1 MEVDVESTERHFES
15 NDNNHQM
22 FIHENAKPLYNF
34 KTDLDNDK
42 ALTTMDKTNR
52 MKEVFNQYKEVNDKG
67 KQDEEKILSGRIKR
81 DALRN
86 PLEVESTKLSQDVP
100 SMLSS
105 IDKLALKLAANKKQH
120 IKSNIKCSS
129 SSNRYGGE
137 IIGESPIETLENF
150 SKVDSA
156 DHIDN
161 IHMAQETCDMSKI
174 IKEIYEKSL
183 MRDKLLFDKYGKAS
197 IYSPVDIISSTKSA
211 SDNLTGTLNR
221 DHIPSDTLDHNCP
234 SYKTELN
241 INSYMCEMKS
251 EPLEA
256 IVSKEYQIDKDQE
269 PLNES
274 VCPEKSLDDKYDYFS
289 RNIEIFVTHGPPK
302 IKPRKKKTIQLPV
315 DPQTMSDSV
324 DDLCVEEKEE
334 YTKKGYAKPFG
345 CDICH
350 RMFSQ
355 IGHLNRHMRIH
366 TGEKPFQCD
375 ICGKEFSQSGDK
387 RRHERTHTTYRPYQ
401 CFICDKEFN
410 QSGHLQRH
418 LRIHSGHI
426 LYNNG
431 EFDKELTRQ
440 KYKEDK
446 VASADKTKYCPLCEK
461 TFVKKYL
468 LERHIRS
475 HTGETPY
482 KCEECGKGFTRK
494 DRLYTHARIH
504 SGEKP
509 YCCKECGK
517 GFNQS
522 SHLKTHIRIHTGDKP
537 YKCGICGKG
546 FAQSHDRKK
555 HERVHTGERPYVCP
569 LCGKDFSDNSQLWK
583 HARTHDED
591 QEEGTLFKCRSCDK
605 EYEYSSQLIHHMKE
619 HSREQAGS
627 IQLPNIG
634 NFDND
639 SEMEKVR
646 LTAEALVKD
655 TLDIRDSSVNTEQ
668 NQVIADDKYLNVI
681 NGKDGNEYKNAF
693 ENLPGN
699 SSENEESEPDQKED
713 GNESLEPK
721 WNGKMYIAE
730 NAPEN
735 G

>member
-1 MEVDVESTERHFES
+1 MEVDLESTDRRFES
-15 NDNNHQM
+15 DDNHHKM
-22 FIHENAKPLYNF
+22 FIQEKAIPLYHF
-34 KTDLDNDK
+34 KTDQNNDK
-42 ALTTMDKTNR
+42 ASTTMDKTNR
-52 MKEVFNQYKEVNDKG
+52 MKEVFNQYKEVNEKG
-67 KQDEEKILSGRIKR
+67 KQ

-86 PLEVESTKLSQDVP
+86 PLEVESTKVSQDVT

-105 IDKLALKLAANKKQH
+105 IDKVALKLAANKKQH
-120 IKSNIKCSS
+120 IISNINCSS
-129 SSNRYGGE
+129 SSATHGGGN
-137 IIGESPIETLENF
+137 IRESPIETRENL
-150 SKVDSA
+150 SKMDSA
-156 DHIDN
+156 DHVN
-161 IHMAQETCDMSKI
+161 NSHKAQETCDMSKI

-183 MRDKLLFDKYGKAS
+183 RRDKLLFDKYGKAS
-197 IYSPVDIISSTKSA
+197 FYSPVDINSSTKPNQFISTFTSDNFIGTRQNSKQIQ
-211 SDNLTGTLNR
+211 SDNLDR
-221 DHIPSDTLDHNCP
+221 NCP
-234 SYKTELN
+234 TDNTEQN
-241 INSYMCEMKS
+241 IKSYMCDMKS
-251 EPLEA
+251 EPLETK
-256 IVSKEYQIDKDQE
+256 VSEKYQIDNDMA

-289 RNIEIFVTHGPPK
+289 RNIELFVTHGPPK
-302 IKPRKKKTIQLPV
+302 IKPRKKKAMQLPV
-315 DPQTMSDSV
+315 DPQTVSDSV
-324 DDLCVEEKEE
+324 DDLGVEEEKEE

-446 VASADKTKYCPLCEK
+446 VASADKTKYCPLCDK

-522 SHLKTHIRIHTGDKP
+522 SHLKTHIRIHTGI
-537 YKCGICGKG
+537 YIR
-546 FAQSHDRKK
+546 S
-555 HERVHTGERPYVCP
+555 
-569 LCGKDFSDNSQLWK
+569 W
-583 HARTHDED
+583 ARTR
-591 QEEGTLFKCRSCDK
+591 EEGMS
-605 EYEYSSQLIHHMKE
+605 YENYYTIETK
-619 HSREQAGS
+619 
-627 IQLPNIG
+627 
-634 NFDND
+634 
-639 SEMEKVR
+639 
-646 LTAEALVKD
+646 
-655 TLDIRDSSVNTEQ
+655 
-668 NQVIADDKYLNVI
+668 
-681 NGKDGNEYKNAF
+681 
-693 ENLPGN
+693 
-699 SSENEESEPDQKED
+699 
-713 GNESLEPK
+713 
-721 WNGKMYIAE
+721 
-730 NAPEN
+730 
-735 G
+735 